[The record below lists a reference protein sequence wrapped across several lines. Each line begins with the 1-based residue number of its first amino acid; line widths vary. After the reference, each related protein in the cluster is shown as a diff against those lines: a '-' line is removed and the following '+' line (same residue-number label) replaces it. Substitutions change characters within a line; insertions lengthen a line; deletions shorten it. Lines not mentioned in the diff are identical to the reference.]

1 MYTVQ
6 SFVAQLR
13 GRGRVAEAVRYG
25 WYGLA
30 LAAIA
35 GAVSLLALP
44 FVGTGLGLFRYSPD
58 VERLMT
64 TYLGI
69 RLISV
74 APAAA
79 TEALG
84 AWYGGLGNTRMA
96 MIAGVVAMI
105 ANVALCYAL
114 IEPRFGLPGYGV
126 SGAAWANVAS
136 TVLGLLVVLVAFLR
150 GYGYPRSAQS
160 LELRFGECLRVLRFG
175 LPNGANW
182 FLEFAA
188 FMLFINIVVAHL
200 GTTTLAAFNV
210 VMQINSIAF
219 MPAFGLA
226 SAGAILVGEA
236 LGRRAPDDVWPIVR
250 LTASV
255 AATWMVSIAA
265 LYASMPGPLV
275 GLFKPRDVPADVLIG
290 TATTM
295 LVLSSFWQLF
305 DAVAMTLSEA
315 LRAAGDTAWCMG
327 ARIVLAWVVFTPVA
341 WTLVLVFGGRVYTV
355 MATLIG
361 YLLVLSA
368 TFAVRFAGGRW
379 RRIDLVGGEP
389 KLV

>member
-1 MYTVQ
+1 M
-6 SFVAQLR
+6 
-13 GRGRVAEAVRYG
+13 
-25 WYGLA
+25 
-30 LAAIA
+30 
-35 GAVSLLALP
+35 P
-44 FVGTGLGLFRYSPD
+44 
-58 VERLMT
+58 
-64 TYLGI
+64 
-69 RLISV
+69 
-74 APAAA
+74 
-79 TEALG
+79 
-84 AWYGGLGNTRMA
+84 
-96 MIAGVVAMI
+96 
-105 ANVALCYAL
+105 LCYAL

-136 TVLGLLVVLVAFLR
+136 TLLGLLVVLVPFLR
-150 GYGYPRSAQS
+150 GYGYTRSEQS
-160 LELRFGECLRVLRFG
+160 RGLRLSECLRVLRFG

-210 VMQINSIAF
+210 VMQVNSIVF

-236 LGRRAPDDVWPIVR
+236 LGRRAPDEVWPIVR
-250 LTASV
+250 LTAAV
-255 AATWMVSIAA
+255 AATWMVSIAVV
-265 LYASMPGPLV
+265 YATVPGPLV
-275 GLFKPRDVPADVLIG
+275 GLFRPRDVPADALIR
-290 TATTM
+290 TATIM
-295 LVLSSFWQLF
+295 LVLSAFWQLF

-315 LRAAGDTAWCMG
+315 LRAAGDTAWCMA

-341 WTLVLVFGGRVYTV
+341 WTLVLVFGGSVYTV

-361 YLLVLSA
+361 YLFLLSA

-379 RRIDLVGGEP
+379 RQIDLVGGEP